1 MKQGSKANVDMK
13 TKKFEPQTA
22 KSTCLRINLEASFTP
37 VIQNEAQQNTDHQN
51 IYARELASPVLHISK
66 DYQRYIEDLVFTDNF
81 IVIDM

>member
-13 TKKFEPQTA
+13 AKKFEPQTA

-51 IYARELASPVLHISK
+51 IYMLES
-66 DYQRYIEDLVFTDNF
+66 
-81 IVIDM
+81 